1 MNIMHKVAGWS
12 LGKADSMRKVH
23 DLEEY
28 REDFVEGAIKN
39 GYTEEQANNIFDRF
53 DLGSVA

>member
-1 MNIMHKVAGWS
+1 MNIMHKVANWS
-12 LGKADSMRKVH
+12 LGKADSMRKVK

-28 REDFVEGAIKN
+28 REDFVKEAISN
-39 GYTEEQANNIFDRF
+39 GYSEEIANDIFDRF